1 MKGNG
6 NVDKRCLMSYFL
18 LYFQQSKCCLRKEVL
33 NCNNLVK
40 YGILTS
46 NVLIPS
52 YINQLDTRDEGQP
65 ALLPQPNDIIRPGSS
80 MKPRAVLCQ
89 NLKE

>member
-1 MKGNG
+1 MKANG
-6 NVDKRCLMSYFL
+6 NADKSCLMSYFL

-52 YINQLDTRDEGQP
+52 YINQLDTRDKCQP

-80 MKPRAVLCQ
+80 FQLRASLDQ
-89 NLKE
+89 NPEE